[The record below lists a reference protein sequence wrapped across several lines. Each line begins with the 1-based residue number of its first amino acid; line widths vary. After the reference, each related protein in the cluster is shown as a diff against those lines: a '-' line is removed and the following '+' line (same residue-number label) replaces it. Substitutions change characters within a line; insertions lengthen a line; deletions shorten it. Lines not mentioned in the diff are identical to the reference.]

1 MKRPSDPVV
10 AAVGQTGSFVEVAF
24 LPFSVPHG
32 GFRPAWA
39 ERGKRRRQWDSLT
52 LIERR
57 VAIRLLGF
65 QLPHQLHGGCQRRA
79 TLADV
84 RKYRRSCLKK
94 LGFSSPTELVGFH
107 REFRQKFERKVWVER
122 GKSES

>member
-10 AAVGQTGSFVEVAF
+10 AAIGQTGSFIEVAF
-24 LPFSVPHG
+24 LPFTVPPG
-32 GFRPAWA
+32 DFRPAWA

-65 QLPHQLHGGCQRRA
+65 QLPRQFHGSGEHRA

-94 LGFSSPTELVGFH
+94 LGFSSSTDLVGFH
-107 REFRQKFERKVWVER
+107 RDFQLKSERRVWTER

>member
-10 AAVGQTGSFVEVAF
+10 AAVSQTGSFVEVAF

-39 ERGKRRRQWDSLT
+39 KRGKRRRQWDSLT

-65 QLPHQLHGGCQRRA
+65 QLPRQFHGGEGRA

-84 RKYRRSCLKK
+84 RKYRRPCLKK
-94 LGFSSPTELVGFH
+94 LGFSSSAELVGFH
-107 REFRQKFERKVWVER
+107 RDFRQKFERRVWAER
-122 GKSES
+122 GKSEP